1 MIAAA
6 ALLVSGMS
14 AHALETCAP
23 VETAPGIKSIPAGC
37 NKFGKAPDAPKNA
50 AKPVPKPAQM
60 AKPSSL
66 FPGTNPGSIKMFGDT
81 EVRIGGQVRYEFGAG
96 R

>member
-6 ALLVSGMS
+6 LLLFSGAGAL
-14 AHALETCAP
+14 ARETCAP

-37 NKFGKAPDAPKNA
+37 NKFGKSPDAPKNT
-50 AKPVPKPAQM
+50 AKPAPS
-60 AKPSSL
+60 AKPSAL
-66 FPGTNPGSIKMFGDT
+66 FPGSTPGSITKFGDT